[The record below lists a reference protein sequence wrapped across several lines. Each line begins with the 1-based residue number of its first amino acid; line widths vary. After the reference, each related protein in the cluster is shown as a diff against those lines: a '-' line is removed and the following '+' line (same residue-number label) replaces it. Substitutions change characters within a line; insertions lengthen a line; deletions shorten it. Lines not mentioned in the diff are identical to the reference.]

1 MELTGPSIFS
11 MMMKSAALAAG
22 TMLLP
27 AGGVDGVV
35 SDGSGRDGITELYTF
50 TAEFDVIAD
59 AFLYRNGGFHAAQ
72 ITDGSE
78 PETEEASG
86 PEEGAGTGLIA
97 FDPQSE
103 APDDVR
109 LIFHAP
115 DYAQEDILF
124 VRTDEP

>member
-27 AGGVDGVV
+27 AGAQE
-35 SDGSGRDGITELYTF
+35 TEIVPEAA
-50 TAEFDVIAD
+50 AEAVTE
-59 AFLYRNGGFHAAQ
+59 AA
-72 ITDGSE
+72 
-78 PETEEASG
+78 PEEASG

>member
-1 MELTGPSIFS
+1 M
-11 MMMKSAALAAG
+11 
-22 TMLLP
+22 
-27 AGGVDGVV
+27 
-35 SDGSGRDGITELYTF
+35 
-50 TAEFDVIAD
+50 IAD

-78 PETEEASG
+78 PETEEAAE

-109 LIFHAP
+109 LICHAP